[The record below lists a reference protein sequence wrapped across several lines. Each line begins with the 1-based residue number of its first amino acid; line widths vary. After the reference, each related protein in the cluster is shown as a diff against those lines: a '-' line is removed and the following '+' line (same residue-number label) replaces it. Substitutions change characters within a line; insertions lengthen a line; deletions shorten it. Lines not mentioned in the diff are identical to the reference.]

1 MDDGPESF
9 RWISCLSGS
18 PKNLRINLIMSGGSQ
33 FMPHCS
39 HPRFCTNSPMTIV
52 GRKTNPQKKC
62 PVFKRT
68 WTRRSSERHH
78 FSMSSTEVKAKTAH
92 CVSVR
97 TSLLCQPS
105 AQLWT
110 ERLAGAVLSSNFAE
124 VAAGIL
130 LNPPSSGWFWLQF
143 GEAHRKC
150 WSTSTR
156 HDLTNLKIKNV
167 RSSQQ
172 PLENISDKC
181 PGHARSYPKSILE
194 AERGG
199 KK

>member
-62 PVFKRT
+62 PAFKRT

-78 FSMSSTEVKAKTAH
+78 FSMSSTEVKAETAH

-172 PLENISDKC
+172 PL
-181 PGHARSYPKSILE
+181 
-194 AERGG
+194 G
-199 KK
+199 KHLR